1 MLNRGPRRLPGPSIW
16 EEALMGSRNMV
27 GRALAVAGAVAAL
40 GCFVSASA
48 QASSGAVPSVAKLVP
63 ASAKAKGLTVA
74 SDATYPPDEFV
85 QGGKIVGMDPDL
97 MNALG
102 KVMGLKVTIANVTFN
117 DIIAGM
123 VAGRYNIGAS
133 SFTDEKSREKSVNFV
148 DYANVGE
155 SFYTLK
161 SGGTSIKGITSIC
174 GLTVSVEQ
182 STTEEDDAKAQG
194 KKCTKAGKKAVT
206 VDVFPNQN
214 QANLAVSSG
223 RAQLGFADT
232 PVAGYQVKQSGGK
245 FKLVGAAYA
254 PAPYGIAVSKSSGL
268 TKAVHAAM
276 LYLAKHGTYQQ
287 IFKKWGLQGI
297 EIPASKMKINGAIF

>member
-1 MLNRGPRRLPGPSIW
+1 
-16 EEALMGSRNMV
+16 MGSRKLF
-27 GRALAVAGAVAAL
+27 GRALAMAGASAAL
-40 GCFVSASA
+40 ACVASA
-48 QASSGAVPSVAKLVP
+48 PALASSGGVPSVEKLVP
-63 ASAKAKGLTVA
+63 ASAKSTGLTVA
-74 SDATYPPDEFV
+74 SDATYAPDEFV
-85 QGGKIVGMDPDL
+85 QGTKIVGMDPDL

-102 KVMGLKVTIANVTFN
+102 KVMGLKVTIKNVTFN
-117 DIIAGM
+117 DIISGM

-161 SGGTSIKGITSIC
+161 SGGTSIMGISSLC
-174 GLTVSVEQ
+174 GKTVSVEQ
-182 STTEEDDAKAQG
+182 STTEEQDAKTQSS
-194 KKCTKAGKKAVT
+194 KCTKAGKKAVT
-206 VDVFPNQN
+206 VNVFPNQN

-223 RAQLGFADT
+223 HDQLGFADT
-232 PVAGYQVKQSGGK
+232 PVALYQVKQSGGK
-245 FKLVGAAYA
+245 FKIVGAAYA

-268 TKAVHAAM
+268 DKAVQAAL
-276 LYLAKHGTYQQ
+276 LYLQKHGTYQS

>member
-1 MLNRGPRRLPGPSIW
+1 
-16 EEALMGSRNMV
+16 MGSRKMF
-27 GRALAVAGAVAAL
+27 GRALAMAGASTAL
-40 GCFVSASA
+40 ACFASA
-48 QASSGAVPSVAKLVP
+48 PALASSGGVPSVEKLVP
-63 ASAKAKGLTVA
+63 AAVKSTGLTVA
-74 SDATYPPDEFV
+74 ADATYAPDEFV
-85 QGGKIVGMDPDL
+85 QGSKIVGMDPDL

-102 KVMGLKVTIANVTFN
+102 KVMGLKVTIKNVTFD
-117 DIIAGM
+117 DIITGM

-161 SGGTSIKGITSIC
+161 SVGTNIKSIASIC

-182 STTEEDDAKAQG
+182 GTTEEHDAKAQSS
-194 KKCTKAGKKAVT
+194 KCTKAHKKAVNVT
-206 VDVFPNQN
+206 PYPTQS

-223 RAQLGFADT
+223 RAQVGFADT
-232 PVAGYQVKQSGGK
+232 PVAGYQVAQSGGK

-268 TKAVHAAM
+268 DKAVQAAL
-276 LYLAKHGTYQQ
+276 LYLQKHGTYQS
-287 IFKKWGLQGI
+287 IFKKWGLTGI

>member
-1 MLNRGPRRLPGPSIW
+1 
-16 EEALMGSRNMV
+16 MGSRKMI
-27 GRALAVAGAVAAL
+27 GKALVVAGASAAL
-40 GCFVSASA
+40 ACFASA
-48 QASSGAVPSVAKLVP
+48 PALASSGGVRSIEKLVP
-63 ASAKAKGLTVA
+63 AAVKSTGLTVA
-74 SDATYPPDEFV
+74 ADATYAPDEFMR
-85 QGGKIVGMDPDL
+85 GSKIVGMDPDL
-97 MNALG
+97 MTALG
-102 KVMGLKVTIANVTFN
+102 KVMGLKVSIKNVTFN

-161 SGGTSIKGITSIC
+161 SGGTSIKGIAGIC

-194 KKCTKAGKKAVT
+194 KKCTKAHKKG
-206 VDVFPNQN
+206 VDVRVFPNQTE
-214 QANLAVSSG
+214 ANLAVSSG
-223 RAQLGFADT
+223 HAQLGFADT
-232 PVAGYQVKQSGGK
+232 PVADYQVRQSGGK
-245 FKLVGAAYA
+245 FKIVGAAYE
-254 PAPYGIAVSKSSGL
+254 PAPYGIAVSKGSGL
-268 TKAVHAAM
+268 DKAVRAAL
-276 LYLAKHGTYQQ
+276 LYLDKHGTYQK

>member
-1 MLNRGPRRLPGPSIW
+1 
-16 EEALMGSRNMV
+16 MGSRKML
-27 GRALAVAGAVAAL
+27 GRTLAMAGASAAVAAF
-40 GCFVSASA
+40 GSAPA
-48 QASSGAVPSVAKLVP
+48 LASGGGVPLIEKLVP
-63 ASAKAKGLTVA
+63 AAVKSTGLTVA
-74 SDATYPPDEFV
+74 SDATYAPDEFV
-85 QGGKIVGMDPDL
+85 KGTKVVGMDPDL

-102 KVMGLKVTIANVTFN
+102 KVMGLKVTVKNVTFN
-117 DIIAGM
+117 DIISGM

-148 DYANVGE
+148 DYASVGE

-161 SGGTSIKGITSIC
+161 SGGTNIKGISSIC

-182 STTEEDDAKAQG
+182 STTEESDAKAQS
-194 KKCTKAGKKAVT
+194 KKCTKAHKKAVT

-223 RAQLGFADT
+223 HAQLGFADT
-232 PVAGYQVKQSGGK
+232 PPATYQVTQSHGT

-268 TKAVHAAM
+268 DKAVRAAL
-276 LYLAKHGTYQQ
+276 LYLQKHGTYQK
-287 IFKKWGLQGI
+287 IFKKWGLQGV
-297 EIPASKMKINGAIF
+297 EIPASKMKINGAVF

>member
-1 MLNRGPRRLPGPSIW
+1 
-16 EEALMGSRNMV
+16 MGSRKMI
-27 GRALAVAGAVAAL
+27 GRALAMAGASVAVAAFAGAPAAL
-40 GCFVSASA
+40 
-48 QASSGAVPSVAKLVP
+48 ASSGGVPSIEKLIP
-63 ASAKAKGLTVA
+63 ASVKSTGLTVA
-74 SDATYPPDEFV
+74 TDASYAPDEFV
-85 QGGKIVGMDPDL
+85 QGSKIVGMDPDL
-97 MNALG
+97 MVALG
-102 KVMGLKVTIANVTFN
+102 RVMGLKVSIKNVKFA
-117 DIIAGM
+117 DIVAGM
-123 VAGRYNIGAS
+123 VAGRYNVGAS

-161 SGGTSIKGITSIC
+161 SGGTNIKGISSIC

-182 STTEEDDAKAQG
+182 STTEEKDAKTQSG
-194 KKCTKAGKKAVT
+194 KCTKAGKKAVT
-206 VDVFPNQN
+206 VSVYPDQN
-214 QANLAVSSG
+214 AANLAVSSG

-268 TKAVHAAM
+268 APALRAAL
-276 LYLAKHGTYQQ
+276 LYLDQHGTYQQ

-297 EIPASKMKINGAIF
+297 EVPASKMKLNGAIY

>member
-1 MLNRGPRRLPGPSIW
+1 
-16 EEALMGSRNMV
+16 MGSRKMI
-27 GRALAVAGAVAAL
+27 GRALAMAGATAAMAA
-40 GCFVSASA
+40 FASA
-48 QASSGAVPSVAKLVP
+48 PALASSGGVPSIEKLVP
-63 ASAKAKGLTVA
+63 AAVKSTGLTVA
-74 SDATYPPDEFV
+74 ADATYAPDEFT
-85 QGGKIVGMDPDL
+85 QGSKIVGMDPDL

-102 KVMGLKVTIANVTFN
+102 KVMGLKVSIKNVTFN

-161 SGGTSIKGITSIC
+161 SGGTNIMGISSIC

-182 STTEEDDAKAQG
+182 STTEENDAKSQSA
-194 KKCTKAGKKAVT
+194 KCTKAHKKAVT
-206 VDVFPNQN
+206 VRVFPNQTE
-214 QANLAVSSG
+214 ANLAVASG
-223 RAQLGFADT
+223 HAQLGFADT
-232 PVAGYQVKQSGGK
+232 PVADYQVKQSGGK
-245 FKLVGAAYA
+245 FKIVGAAYA

-268 TKAVHAAM
+268 DKALRAAL
-276 LYLAKHGTYQQ
+276 LYLDKHGTYQK

>member
-1 MLNRGPRRLPGPSIW
+1 
-16 EEALMGSRNMV
+16 MGSRNMI
-27 GRALAVAGAVAAL
+27 GRTLAVAGASVAVAAL
-40 GCFVSASA
+40 ASA
-48 QASSGAVPSVAKLVP
+48 PAVAAGRGHVASGGGVASIEKLVP
-63 ASAKAKGLTVA
+63 ASAKSTGLTVA
-74 SDATYPPDEFV
+74 ADATYAPDEFT
-85 QGGKIVGMDPDL
+85 QGSKIVGMDPDL
-97 MNALG
+97 VNALG
-102 KVMGLKVTIANVTFN
+102 KVMGLKVTIKNVTFN
-117 DIIAGM
+117 DIISGM

-155 SFYTLK
+155 SFYTLAQ
-161 SGGTSIKGITSIC
+161 GGTKIGGIANIC

-182 STTEEDDAKAQG
+182 STTEEDDAKAQST
-194 KKCTKAGKKAVT
+194 KCTKAHKKAVS

-254 PAPYGIAVSKSSGL
+254 PAPYGIAISKSSGL
-268 TKAVHAAM
+268 TNAVKAAL
-276 LYLAKHGTYQQ
+276 LYLDQHGTYQA

-297 EIPASKMKINGAIF
+297 EIPASGMKINGATS

>member
-1 MLNRGPRRLPGPSIW
+1 
-16 EEALMGSRNMV
+16 MGSRKMI
-27 GRALAVAGAVAAL
+27 GRALAMAGASVAVAA
-40 GCFVSASA
+40 FASA
-48 QASSGAVPSVAKLVP
+48 QAVASSGGVPSIEKLVP
-63 ASAKAKGLTVA
+63 ASVKATGLTVA
-74 SDATYPPDEFV
+74 ADASYAPDEFV

-97 MNALG
+97 MVALG
-102 KVMGLKVTIANVTFN
+102 KVMGLKVSIKNVKFN

-123 VAGRYNIGAS
+123 VAGRYNVGAS

-161 SGGTSIKGITSIC
+161 SGGTNIKGITSIC

-182 STTEEDDAKAQG
+182 STTEEQDAKTQSG
-194 KKCTKAGKKAVT
+194 KCTKAGKKAVT
-206 VDVFPNQN
+206 VSVYPDQN
-214 QANLAVSSG
+214 AANLAVSSG

-232 PVAGYQVKQSGGK
+232 PVADYQVKQSGGK
-245 FKLVGAAYA
+245 FKIVGAAYA

-268 TKAVHAAM
+268 DTALKAAM
-276 LYLAKHGTYQQ
+276 LYLDQHGTYQQ

-297 EIPASKMKINGAIF
+297 EVPASKMKINGAIF

>member
-1 MLNRGPRRLPGPSIW
+1 
-16 EEALMGSRNMV
+16 MGSPKMI
-27 GRALAVAGAVAAL
+27 GSALAMAGATAALAVSGSVPAMAASRGQVAS
-40 GCFVSASA
+40 GGVASIE
-48 QASSGAVPSVAKLVP
+48 KLVP
-63 ASAKAKGLTVA
+63 ASVKATGLTVA
-74 SDATYPPDEFV
+74 SDATYAPDEFV
-85 QGGKIVGMDPDL
+85 QGTKVVGMDPDL

-102 KVMGLKVTIANVTFN
+102 KVMGLKVTVKNVTFD
-117 DIIAGM
+117 DIISGM

-161 SGGTSIKGITSIC
+161 SGGTNIKGIASIC
-174 GLTVSVEQ
+174 GLTVAVEQ
-182 STTEEDDAKAQG
+182 STTEEKDAKAQS

-223 RAQLGFADT
+223 HAQLGFADT
-232 PVAGYQVKQSGGK
+232 PPAGYQVKQSGGN
-245 FKLVGAAYA
+245 FKIVGAAYE

-276 LYLAKHGTYQQ
+276 LYLASHGTYQA
-287 IFKKWGLQGI
+287 IFKKWGLEGV